1 MVLDRRDP
9 EGNGVTLLVDAKV
22 DWNVTDLVEVLKLQQ
37 LQAGERD
44 VLLLALEEQA
54 AGCWVRSQRDEPVA
68 SLGERYF

>member
-54 AGCWVRSQRDEPVA
+54 AGRWVRSQRDEPVA